1 MAKEVK
7 ETKETGNLE
16 IKFSKEQ
23 FVKSKKFSGQQDLL
37 NTILEDDKQYTLDE
51 VVSMV
56 EKYLKGKVK

>member
-1 MAKEVK
+1 MAKEAK
-7 ETKETGNLE
+7 ELKVAENLE

-23 FVKSKKFSGQQDLL
+23 LVKSKKFSGKQDLL

>member
-7 ETKETGNLE
+7 ETKETDNLE

-23 FVKSKKFSGQQDLL
+23 LVNSKKFSGKQDLL

>member
-7 ETKETGNLE
+7 ETKKADNLE

-23 FVKSKKFSGQQDLL
+23 LVKSKKFSGQQDLL
-37 NTILEDDKQYTLDE
+37 NTILEDEKEYTLEE
-51 VVSMV
+51 VVSKV